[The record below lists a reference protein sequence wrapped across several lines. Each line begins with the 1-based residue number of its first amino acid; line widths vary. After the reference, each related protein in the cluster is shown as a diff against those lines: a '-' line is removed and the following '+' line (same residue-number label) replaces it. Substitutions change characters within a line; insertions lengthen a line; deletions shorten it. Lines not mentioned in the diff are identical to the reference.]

1 MRLLN
6 IEKLTKINSVAVI
19 TMGCAKNL
27 VDSERFSGLL
37 AANGF
42 NMIDNPK
49 NADALIIN
57 TCGFIKAAKEENI
70 QVIMEAADLRRRRK
84 YKKLIVTGCLAERYN
99 TELRQQIKNV
109 DYFLGVNSDETILK
123 ILKNDEKYELV
134 GDRVMFTPK
143 HYSYLKISEGCNQK
157 CTFCAIPLMRGKH
170 ISEPVEKLV
179 KEAERLAELGT
190 KELVLIAQDSTYY
203 GKDLY
208 GERILKELLEKLSEV
223 KGIEWIRM
231 MYAYPRKFPFEV
243 LETMASKPNICN
255 YVDIPLQ
262 HASDKVLKSM
272 RRGVTRVEIEEIITR
287 LRESVP
293 NVAIRSTFIVGYPN
307 ETESDVDE
315 LCDFLEK
322 NELDR
327 VGVFTYSH
335 EEGTGAYPLGDPIPQ
350 NIKDAR
356 RERVMLTQ
364 QKISLR
370 KNKAKIGNTYK
381 VLIEEKQ
388 DNKFTGRT
396 EYDAPDVDNTI
407 TFESTNDLKIGDFV
421 NVKVT
426 AAEEYELFGEL
437 V

>member
-426 AAEEYELFGEL
+426 DAEEYELFGEL

>member
-208 GERILKELLEKLSEV
+208 GDRILKDLLEKLSEV

-243 LETMASKPNICN
+243 LETIASKPNICN
-255 YVDIPLQ
+255 YIDIPLQ
-262 HASDKVLKSM
+262 HASDNVLKSM

-307 ETESDVDE
+307 ETEADVDE

-370 KNKAKIGNTYK
+370 KNNAKIGNTYK

>member
-6 IEKLTKINSVAVI
+6 KEKLTKIDSVAVI

-37 AANGF
+37 KSNGF
-42 NMIDNPK
+42 NMIDNPA

-99 TELRQQIKNV
+99 TELRTQIKNV
-109 DYFLGVNSDETILK
+109 DYFLGVNSDEKILK
-123 ILKNDEKYELV
+123 ILKNDEKYELI
-134 GDRVMFTPK
+134 GDRMMFTPK
-143 HYSYLKISEGCNQK
+143 HYAYLKISEGCNQK

-170 ISEPVEKLV
+170 LSEPVDKLI
-179 KEAERLAELGT
+179 KEAQRLADNGT

-203 GKDLY
+203 GKDLD
-208 GERILKELLEKLSEV
+208 GKRILQSLLEQLSDI
-223 KGIEWIRM
+223 KGIEWIRL
-231 MYAYPRKFPFEV
+231 MYAYPRSFPLEV
-243 LETMASKPNICN
+243 LETMAQRSNICN

-262 HASDKVLKSM
+262 HASNKVLKSM
-272 RRGVTRVEIEEIITR
+272 RRGVTRDDTEVLIQNIR
-287 LRESVP
+287 NAMP

-307 ETESDVDE
+307 ETEEDVDE
-315 LCDFLEK
+315 LCDFLIK

-335 EEGTGAYPLGDPIPQ
+335 EEGTGAYNLGDPIPQ
-350 NIKDAR
+350 SVKDAR
-356 RERVMLTQ
+356 REKVMLTQ
-364 QKISLR
+364 QKISLK

-381 VLIEEKQ
+381 VLIEENHNGKYV
-388 DNKFTGRT
+388 GRT
-396 EYDAPDVDNTI
+396 EFDAPDVDNTV
-407 TFESTNDLKIGDFV
+407 TFHSNDKIELGSFV
-421 NVKVT
+421 NVKIT
-426 AAEEYELFGEL
+426 DAEEYEISGEL

>member
-6 IEKLTKINSVAVI
+6 KEKLTKIDSVAVI

-37 AANGF
+37 QANGF
-42 NMIDNPK
+42 NMIENPA

-123 ILKNDEKYELV
+123 ILKNDEKYELI
-134 GDRVMFTPK
+134 GDRMMFTPK
-143 HYSYLKISEGCNQK
+143 HYAYLKISEGCNQK

-170 ISEPVEKLV
+170 LSEPVEKLI
-179 KEAERLAELGT
+179 KEAERLAENGT

-208 GERILKELLEKLSEV
+208 GKRVLQDLMERLSEI

-243 LETMASKPNICN
+243 LETMAAKPNICN
-255 YVDIPLQ
+255 YIDIPLQ

-272 RRGVTRVEIEEIITR
+272 RRGVTRVEIEEIVTKIR
-287 LRESVP
+287 AAVP
-293 NVAIRSTFIVGYPN
+293 DVAIRSTFIVGYPN
-307 ETESDVDE
+307 ETEADVDE

-350 NIKDAR
+350 SIKDSR
-356 RERVMLTQ
+356 RDRVMLTQ

-370 KNKAKIGNTYK
+370 KNQAKIGKTFR
-381 VLIEEKQ
+381 VLIEERQ
-388 DNKFTGRT
+388 DNKYIGRT
-396 EYDAPDVDNTI
+396 EYDAPDVDNKV
-407 TFESTNDLKIGDFV
+407 TFETAESFKIGDFV
-421 NVKVT
+421 NVKIT
-426 AAEEYELFGEL
+426 SAEEYEIFGEL
-437 V
+437 A

>member
-307 ETESDVDE
+307 ETEADVDE

-381 VLIEEKQ
+381 VLIEEKH

-407 TFESTNDLKIGDFV
+407 TFESTDDLKIGDFV